1 MTERE
6 PDGKA
11 EGMGERCITVRF
23 GLAPGLARLAVAFV
37 AVQLA
42 VAILGPPRS
51 LVAWLTMANTSGPAD
66 PAAVVVLGGGG
77 IPSESGLIRTYY
89 GAQAGVS
96 YPAARCVV
104 ALPADT
110 DPEQASVGRMRD
122 ELVMRGVAPERILME
137 TRGRSTAEQ
146 AVRALELLGPDF
158 AGREIVLISSPLHL
172 RRAAMAFRK
181 AGFRDVRALAA
192 QNTGAEADLGQGT
205 SWRYGFWSNWESEGR
220 IVRELIALLYYR
232 LRGLV

>member
-1 MTERE
+1 
-6 PDGKA
+6 
-11 EGMGERCITVRF
+11 MGERRITARF
-23 GLAPGLARLAVAFV
+23 GQAPGLARLAVAFV

-42 VAILGPPRS
+42 VAVLGPPRS
-51 LVAWLTMANTSGPAD
+51 LVAWLTLANTPGPAD
-66 PAAVVVLGGGG
+66 PAVIVILGGGG

-89 GAQAGVS
+89 GARAGAA
-96 YPAARCVV
+96 YPAARCIV
-104 ALPADT
+104 ALPADA

-146 AVRALELLGPDF
+146 AVRALEMLGPDF

-172 RRAAMAFRK
+172 RRAVMSFRK

-192 QNTGAEADLGQGT
+192 QSTGAEADLGRGT